1 MAVSLAY
8 RLDLRGKALKLT
20 VKDINNEE
28 IADIRVFALTV
39 KPREHQVLEAFAVNP
54 FNKESLN
61 LG

>member
-8 RLDLRGKALKLT
+8 RLGLRGKALKLT

-39 KPREHQVLEAFAVNP
+39 KPRERQVLEAFAVNP
-54 FNKESLN
+54 FKKESLN
-61 LG
+61 FG